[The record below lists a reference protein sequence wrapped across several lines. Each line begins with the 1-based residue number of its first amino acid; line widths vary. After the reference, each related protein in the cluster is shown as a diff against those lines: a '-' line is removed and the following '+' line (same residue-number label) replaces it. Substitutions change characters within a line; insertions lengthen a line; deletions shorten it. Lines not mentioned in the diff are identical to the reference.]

1 MTSTRLPSGVEIHPL
16 SRSAFRKSGKQN
28 TMSNKSDKAMQ
39 TKRFP
44 THQKG
49 VTLIELMVG
58 IAILMVIM
66 AIAVPSFQSAIA
78 ASALRS
84 ATNDLLTAINQT
96 RSTAA
101 KIGRRATMCMSANGT
116 QCATTGNWQQGWVV
130 FSDISHSG
138 TDANVDAGDTVNFVY
153 PAINNEIAIVGAAGF
168 TQYISYSP
176 SGQGKTNTGAF
187 LAGRIRV
194 CSTSSALADSARAR
208 DLVMSFSGRV
218 VIEKPVVTIDCPAPT

>member
-1 MTSTRLPSGVEIHPL
+1 MRIPAQH
-16 SRSAFRKSGKQN
+16 
-28 TMSNKSDKAMQ
+28 
-39 TKRFP
+39 
-44 THQKG
+44 KG
-49 VTLIELMVG
+49 VTLIELMVT
-58 IAILMVIM
+58 IAILMVIT
-66 AIAVPSFQSAIA
+66 AIALPSFQSAIA

-101 KIGRRATMCMSANGT
+101 KTGRRATMCISANGT
-116 QCATTGNWQQGWVV
+116 QCATTGNWQQGWLV
-130 FSDISHSG
+130 FSDVSHSG
-138 TDANVDAGDTVNFVY
+138 TNANVDIGDTVNFVY
-153 PAINNEIAIVGAAGF
+153 PAINNEVSIVGATGF

-194 CSTSSALADSARAR
+194 CSTSTALSDSARAR

-218 VIEKPVVTIDCPAPT
+218 VIEKPVVAVDCPAPT